1 MSEQWLQ
8 DYMLLAFRID
18 KIAHNT
24 YNSEFVE
31 SYYGPPEWKQLAEA
45 EPVLTPNQLVREA
58 MSLADSLAAQAFPVN
73 RATYLGKQLRAM
85 ETICRKWCGETFPLQ
100 EEIERCLDV
109 HLDWTPESL
118 FEKAHA
124 LYDESLPGSGSMK
137 ERVEAWNKQVAL
149 PQEHSKELDSYI
161 LAALAEAR
169 KRTLALTA
177 FPERETIDLHL
188 VPDWEHEGA
197 AYYEGNY
204 RSYIKINLTTA
215 AKNLARLFDHLIC
228 HEGYP
233 GHHTEYILK
242 EQHVYRQ
249 QGCVE
254 QTAYLTL
261 CPQCVISEGIAMMAH
276 EMIFVPGEAEQ
287 WMAEHVYAAFQIE
300 VDPQALLKMRKA
312 TEMLEGVWG
321 NAMLLLGEGRSDEEV
336 AEYFTKYMLYSEEN
350 SSRLVA
356 FLKQPV
362 TALSMLSYQCGQSLM
377 RPLLQGPDRA
387 SVFRRLLT
395 EQVTP
400 SQLAS
405 SQWLAHT
412 GQEHTQ
418 NNPKE

>member
-8 DYMLLAFRID
+8 DYILLAFRIH
-18 KIAHNT
+18 KIAQNR
-24 YNSEFVE
+24 YDSEFVE
-31 SYYGPPEWKQLAEA
+31 SYYGPPEWKQLAES
-45 EPVLTPNQLVREA
+45 EPVFAPDELVRQA
-58 MSLADSLAAQAFPVN
+58 ISLADTLSAQGFPAN
-73 RATYLGKQLRAM
+73 RATYLGKHLRAM
-85 ETICRKWCGETFPLQ
+85 ETLCRKWCGETFSLS
-100 EEIERCLDV
+100 EEVERCLDV

-124 LYDESLPGSGSMK
+124 LHDEILPGSGSIK
-137 ERVEAWNKQVAL
+137 ERVEAWHKQVAL
-149 PQEHSKELDSYI
+149 PQEHSRGLDGFI

-169 KRTLALTA
+169 KRTLELTA

-242 EQHVYRQ
+242 EQQIYRQ
-249 QGCVE
+249 QGYVE
-254 QTAYLTL
+254 QAIYLTL

-276 EMIFVPGEAEQ
+276 EMVFAPGEAEQ
-287 WMAEHVYAAFQIE
+287 WMAEHVYAAFHRE
-300 VDPQALLKMRKA
+300 VDPEALLKMRQA

-336 AEYFTKYMLYSEEN
+336 AQYFTKYMLYSEET

-362 TALSMLSYQCGQSLM
+362 TGISSLSYNCGQALM
-377 RPLLQGPDRA
+377 RPLLQGPDRV
-387 SVFRRLLT
+387 SVFLRLLT
-395 EQVTP
+395 EQITP
-400 SQLAS
+400 SQLAG
-405 SQWLAHT
+405 SQWLA
-412 GQEHTQ
+412 Q
-418 NNPKE
+418 N

>member
-18 KIAHNT
+18 KIARSA

-31 SYYGPPEWKQLAEA
+31 SYYGPPEWKEMVDA
-45 EPVLTPNQLVREA
+45 EPVLTPNQLVRQA

-85 ETICRKWCGETFPLQ
+85 ETICRKWRGETFPLQ

-109 HLDWTPESL
+109 HLDWTPETV

-124 LYDESLPGSGSMK
+124 LHDEILPGSGGLK
-137 ERVEAWNKQVAL
+137 ERVEAWRKQVAL
-149 PQEHSKELDSYI
+149 PQEYSRELDSFI

-169 KRTLALTA
+169 KRTLTLTT

-249 QGCVE
+249 QGYVE

-276 EMIFVPGEAEQ
+276 EMVFAPGEAEQ
-287 WMAEHVYAAFQIE
+287 WIAEHVYAAFHIE
-300 VDPQALLKMRKA
+300 VDPQALLHMRQA
-312 TEMLEGVWG
+312 TEMLEGVLG
-321 NAMLLLGEGRSDEEV
+321 NAMLLLGEGKPDAEV
-336 AEYFTKYMLYSEEN
+336 ARYFTKYMFYSEEIA
-350 SSRLVA
+350 SRMVD

-362 TALSMLSYQCGQSLM
+362 TALSGLSYQCGQALM
-377 RPLLQGPDRA
+377 RPFLQGQDRV

-412 GQEHTQ
+412 EQNHEE
-418 NNPKE
+418 NNPKP